1 MPRTIQPAHL
11 ADVLPRGGVTLVQGG
26 AAESLLLADAVEA
39 LGAGEYVG
47 ALLPGINRRT
57 YGAGKGANV
66 TTFFVTPE
74 LKADGVGVNFLPLS
88 YTEILAR
95 LSSMR
100 IDAALF
106 MVSPPDAAGQCSFGV
121 SVDFLAEL
129 WPQIPVRIAH
139 INPNLPRTHGHPG
152 IPYAELT
159 AVLEAPAPLIVV
171 SDAEDDTARAIAAHV
186 AALVPD
192 GATIEVG
199 IGKAP
204 NACMRALAGKR
215 DLRIHTGLIG
225 DWALD
230 LLDAGAIS
238 KTAPIRTGL
247 AAGSERLYA
256 EIGSPR
262 FEFRP
267 VSYTHSALVM
277 SKLERFVTINSALEI
292 DLLGQAYSECGPTG
306 LMSGPGGAAD
316 FARGAKLA
324 GGLRVLVLPSDAQ
337 RGQTSRIVG
346 PAAGRG
352 PVSLGRLETDV
363 VVTEHGAADLRDLS
377 HDARAEALI
386 GVAAPAHRAILAAA
400 WTCYRAEVL
409 S

>member
-1 MPRTIQPAHL
+1 MPRTIQPSNL
-11 ADVLPRGGVTLVQGG
+11 AEVLPRGGVTLVQGG
-26 AAESLLLADAVEA
+26 AAESLLLADAAEA
-39 LGAGEYVG
+39 LGAGEFVG
-47 ALLPGINRRT
+47 AFLPGINKRT

-66 TTFFVTPE
+66 TTFFQTPE
-74 LKADGVGVNFLPLS
+74 LKAAGGGVNFLPLS

-106 MVSPPDAAGQCSFGV
+106 MISPPDAAGQCSFGV

-129 WPQIPVRIAH
+129 WPRIPVRIAH
-139 INPNLPRTHGHPG
+139 INPNLPCTHGHPG

-159 AVLEAPAPLIVV
+159 AVLEAPALLINVT
-171 SDAEDDTARAIAAHV
+171 DTEDDTARAIAAHV

-230 LLDAGAIS
+230 LLDSGAIS

-247 AAGSERLYA
+247 AAGSQRLYA
-256 EIGSPR
+256 EVSSPR

-346 PAAGRG
+346 AGAGRG

-377 HDARAEALI
+377 HDARAHALI
-386 GVAAPAHRAILAAA
+386 GVAAPAHRAELTELWAR
-400 WTCYRAEVL
+400 YRTEVL